1 MATSQNIIDAA
12 TSLIRVR
19 TSGVTFST
27 DDSNKNT
34 DVFTA
39 LKNLINEYG
48 EDGLLAIPAPSS
60 LSATLDIPNGAVR
73 AGEFNL
79 AVDISPQF
87 GIDPSPV
94 VAAVAADTKERLE
107 ADITLDISV
116 DMSDLRFTHGKY
128 NVTDDVL

>member
-1 MATSQNIIDAA
+1 MTNPHNAGPRPMSTLSAELPPILFISAVLDA
-12 TSLIRVR
+12 
-19 TSGVTFST
+19 
-27 DDSNKNT
+27 
-34 DVFTA
+34 
-39 LKNLINEYG
+39 NLGSILA
-48 EDGLLAIPAPSS
+48 LLAEIR
-60 LSATLDIPNGAVR
+60 T
-73 AGEFNL
+73 
-79 AVDISPQF
+79 QF

>member
-34 DVFTA
+34 DAFTS

-48 EDGLLAIPAPSS
+48 EDGLLAIPAPSA
-60 LSATLDIPNGAVR
+60 LGDTLDIPDGAVR
-73 AGEFNL
+73 ALEYNL
-79 AVDISPQF
+79 AIDISPQF
-87 GIDPSPV
+87 GIDPAPIV
-94 VAAVAADTKERLE
+94 NQVAQETKDRLE

-116 DMSDLRFTHGKY
+116 DMSDLRFTYGKY
-128 NVTDDVL
+128 NITDDVL

>member
-60 LSATLDIPNGAVR
+60 LRATLDIPNGAVR
-73 AGEFNL
+73 ALECNL

-94 VAAVAADTKERLE
+94 VAAVAAETKERLE